1 MGPSKSPARQDKEPR
16 PKRWRRRIC
25 RFGVILAV
33 LALVSPFV
41 MVWIVSTGRSD
52 TVEAV
57 AAHDIAIVFGAGLYD
72 GKPGPYLST
81 RLLTAVKLFEA
92 GKVKVILVSGGQ
104 RPGYDEPGAMK
115 RWLINYGVPADRIV
129 KDNGGDD
136 TYLTCARAKQV
147 FGVDSA
153 ILVTQGY
160 HIPRAVATCRML
172 GLDAVGVGDYTVK
185 AVSEN
190 WGRYSRREVPA
201 MVHLAWEIVTRLPDL
216 GDHADGVERALG
228 GI

>member
-1 MGPSKSPARQDKEPR
+1 
-16 PKRWRRRIC
+16 
-25 RFGVILAV
+25 
-33 LALVSPFV
+33 
-41 MVWIVSTGRSD
+41 
-52 TVEAV
+52 
-57 AAHDIAIVFGAGLYD
+57 
-72 GKPGPYLST
+72 
-81 RLLTAVKLFEA
+81 
-92 GKVKVILVSGGQ
+92 
-104 RPGYDEPGAMK
+104 MK

-136 TYLTCARAKQV
+136 TFLTCARAKQV

-153 ILVTQGY
+153 ILVSQGY

-190 WGRYSRREVPA
+190 WGRYSRREVLA
-201 MVHLAWEIVTRLPDL
+201 MVNLAWEIVTRHPDL
-216 GDHADGVERALG
+216 GDHDDGVERAVG